1 MAYDGN
7 GLGSWCSERFSP
19 LSGFE
24 CLQQYEHSML
34 HSFSV
39 NSPFF
44 PLLSPIPNPL
54 ISRNSLPMEPFTLGE
69 GAVPTSSGF
78 TRASSE
84 LPLSSITPKS
94 NTVFFQGDIDSDI
107 IASLPLPPPTLCE
120 VEVKPENATG
130 GMQVKQEHGFLDVQV
145 KQEHANEE
153 KEKPIQSARN
163 KEIRESAEEMKKKRR
178 LEKNREMA
186 KNCRRRKKEHKEA
199 VLQEVLK

>member
-54 ISRNSLPMEPFTLGE
+54 ISRSSLPMEPFTLGE
-69 GAVPTSSGF
+69 GAAPTSSGF

-84 LPLSSITPKS
+84 LPLSAITPKS

-120 VEVKPENATG
+120 VEVKPENASS

-145 KQEHANEE
+145 KQEQ
-153 KEKPIQSARN
+153 EKPIQSARN
-163 KEIRESAEEMKKKRR
+163 KEIRENAEEMKKKRR

>member
-54 ISRNSLPMEPFTLGE
+54 ISRSSLPMEPFTLGE
-69 GAVPTSSGF
+69 GAAPTSSGF

-84 LPLSSITPKS
+84 LPLSAITPKS

-120 VEVKPENATG
+120 IEVKPENATG

-145 KQEHANEE
+145 KQEQ
-153 KEKPIQSARN
+153 EKPIQAARN
-163 KEIRESAEEMKKKRR
+163 KEIRENAEEMKKKRR